1 MEEKKGSET
10 CTHHGKNI
18 GFWRTFNKWTQLQL
32 GEMVGLSQN
41 TISDLE
47 QQKEINENTLH
58 KLATALG
65 VHINSLKECDHQKTL
80 DTCRHIVNYINNNYI
95 ESGSTIENLNNINNT
110 RNYPLEKVSELYERI
125 TELTVENVLLKEE
138 NKKLKGEN

>member
-1 MEEKKGSET
+1 MEEKKESGV
-10 CTHHGKNI
+10 CTHHGKNV

-58 KLATALG
+58 KLSTALG
-65 VHINSLKECDHQKTL
+65 VHINSLKECDHQATL

-95 ESGSTIENLNNINNT
+95 QPGSIVTNLINTDKNNINN
-110 RNYPLEKVSELYERI
+110 PLDKVSELYERI
-125 TELTVENVLLKEE
+125 AELSVENALLKEE
-138 NKKLKGEN
+138 IKKTKG